1 MSDSPNNQE
10 DEIIKENQSIRRQI
24 CNTLIADGIPKNAE
38 GIKLLMSV
46 LDGMDRTAIGF
57 KRASTESRIADV
69 ATLEADLITNLLGRS
84 EEIFEAISKKPSQ
97 RQMVGQ
103 VIAYAPTPG
112 EMGTDPEA
120 VTYADIITASPD
132 KQGVS
137 GKGDEGGAEESCD

>member
-1 MSDSPNNQE
+1 MSDSPNSQE
-10 DEIIKENQSIRRQI
+10 DEIIKENQIIRRQV
-24 CNTLIADGIPKNAE
+24 CNALIADGIPKDAD

-57 KRASTESRIADV
+57 KRASTESRIAD
-69 ATLEADLITNLLGRS
+69 AAALEADLITKMLGRS
-84 EEIFEAISKKPSQ
+84 EEIFEAMSKKPSQ
-97 RQMVGQ
+97 RQTSGQ
-103 VIAYAPTPG
+103 VIAYTPAQG

-137 GKGDEGGAEESCD
+137 GKADENDAEESCD